1 MIPLLPATTHL
12 DIARELTKQ
21 PITEK
26 LTTPDD
32 IDYIASRQFDLAPD
46 PLYITVSRAW
56 TRLTSL
62 FHGTSRR
69 PA

>member
-1 MIPLLPATTHL
+1 MIPLLPASTHL

-21 PITEK
+21 STPEK

-32 IDYIASRQFDLAPD
+32 IDYIASRHFDLTPD
-46 PLYITVSRAW
+46 PIYIAVNRAW

-62 FHGTSRR
+62 FHGTSRH

>member
-1 MIPLLPATTHL
+1 MIPLLPVTTHL
-12 DIARELTKQ
+12 DFARELTKQ
-21 PITEK
+21 STPEN
-26 LTTPDD
+26 LTTPDN
-32 IDYIASRQFDLAPD
+32 IDYVASRQFDLAPD
-46 PLYITVSRAW
+46 PIFITVSRAW